1 MQDSQGLV
9 PKSFRKGK
17 TTMKKTLAIVLA
29 LVMVLCMVPA
39 MSAETTQ
46 TITDKSYNLKVWD
59 ASKLTN
65 ANALGTAEQA
75 NSVTAKYNYEEI
87 DAVTTGKW
95 SDDTKMAI
103 VEVSGFNFAKG
114 DVETI
119 TIDGKT
125 LDVDSY
131 ADYRGAVKAVN
142 NGQINFP
149 VELTKAGYSDT
160 YVISVV
166 SKKDDV
172 VTTETAKVSVKF
184 VNTASYKDA
193 KTAVITNVD
202 EASDNLFDAYIV
214 GSKIYLDFINAPA
227 DANVKFTFG
236 DENGKAF
243 AVTTYAYQPKVKK
256 AAGYE
261 FDSTLANLKGKATK
275 DDEVKLDKS
284 AATFT
289 FAAAAQKETVK
300 FYLETKAALYETK
313 AYTIEARSNVKEED
327 PKGIYFAETSKT
339 IAMGA
344 TYTPV
349 VMGVKTGK
357 AVAATLLVG
366 KEASVDKQVIDILD
380 GNTVVGT
387 REGVAYI
394 TASYT
399 TKDGEKTYTASS
411 MKITVTLPGES
422 IPAVG
427 TEATV
432 YYVTCRNLN
441 VRAGAGTSYKKT
453 GMVHRGDAVKV
464 VEIKNGW
471 AKLADNTY
479 VCAKYIAK

>member
-1 MQDSQGLV
+1 
-9 PKSFRKGK
+9 
-17 TTMKKTLAIVLA
+17 MKKTLAIVLA

-46 TITDKSYNLKVWD
+46 TITDKSYNLKVW
-59 ASKLTN
+59 
-65 ANALGTAEQA
+65 TADDITLIGSAEKA
-75 NSVTAKYNYEEI
+75 NSVTAEYNYEEI
-87 DAVTTGKW
+87 DAVATGKW

-103 VEVSGFNFAKG
+103 VEVVGFNFNKA

-131 ADYRGAVKAVN
+131 ADYKNSVKAV
-142 NGQINFP
+142 GDKQINFP

-166 SKKDDV
+166 SKKGDV

-193 KTAVITNVD
+193 KTATITNIVGVN
-202 EASDNLFDAYIV
+202 DNMSAYIV
-214 GSKIYLDFINAPA
+214 GSKIYFDFIDGTDLATA
-227 DANVKFTFG
+227 KITFA

-243 AVTTYAYQPKVKK
+243 SAITYAYNPVVQQADGSYKV
-256 AAGYE
+256 
-261 FDSTLANLKGKATK
+261 DSSVASTVGAVET
-275 DDEVKLDKS
+275 KLDKS
-284 AATFT
+284 AAKFD
-289 FAAAAQKETVK
+289 FAKDTAATLK
-300 FYLETKAALYETK
+300 FELETKNALYETK
-313 AYTIEARSNVKEED
+313 AYTVKMRANIKPED
-327 PKGIYFAETSKT
+327 PKGIYFAEATKT
-339 IAMGA
+339 IAMGE
-344 TYTPV
+344 TYAPV

-357 AVAATLLVG
+357 VVAATINVG
-366 KEASVDKQVIDILD
+366 SQTDKEVIDIVD
-380 GNTVVGT
+380 NAVVGT

-394 TASYT
+394 TATYT
-399 TKDGEKTYTASS
+399 VPGNGGKTYTSSS

>member
-1 MQDSQGLV
+1 
-9 PKSFRKGK
+9 
-17 TTMKKTLAIVLA
+17 MKKTLAIVLA

-39 MSAETTQ
+39 MSAHSTVQE
-46 TITDKSYNLKVWD
+46 TITDKSYSLKVWTAD
-59 ASKLTN
+59 DLTLIGSADK
-65 ANALGTAEQA
+65 ANA
-75 NSVTAKYNYEEI
+75 VTAKYNYEEV

-103 VEVSGFNFAKG
+103 VEVVGFKFDKAN
-114 DVETI
+114 VESI
-119 TIDGKT
+119 TIDGKN

-131 ADYRGAVKAVN
+131 ADYKNSVKAVN
-142 NGQINFP
+142 SDQINFP

-160 YVISVV
+160 YVVTVV
-166 SKKDDV
+166 SKVADADGVEK
-172 VTTETAKVSVKF
+172 VTTETAKISVKF

-193 KTAVITNVD
+193 KTATITNIAGVN
-202 EASDNLFDAYIV
+202 DNMSAYIV
-214 GSKIYLDFINAPA
+214 GSKIYFDFIDGTDLATA
-227 DANVKFTFG
+227 KITFA

-243 AVTTYAYQPKVKK
+243 SAITYAYNPVVKQADGSYKVD
-256 AAGYE
+256 ATVA
-261 FDSTLANLKGKATK
+261 STVGAVET
-275 DDEVKLDKS
+275 KLDKS
-284 AATFT
+284 AAKFD
-289 FAAAAQKETVK
+289 FAKDTAATLK
-300 FYLETKAALYETK
+300 FELETKNALYETK
-313 AYTIEARSNVKEED
+313 AYTVKMRANIKPED

-339 IAMGA
+339 IAMGE
-344 TYTPV
+344 TYAPV

-357 AVAATLLVG
+357 VVAATINVG
-366 KEASVDKQVIDILD
+366 SKTDKEVIDIVD
-380 GNTVVGT
+380 NKVVGT

-399 TKDGEKTYTASS
+399 VPGVGGKSYTSSS